1 MKKSMEKDSLLKIKK
16 MSNVNV
22 KRILSDK
29 KSIFRYWLEF
39 LKPYHKLRTKEIEA
53 LSLMLYYRYELS
65 RSINDADMVDMILF
79 STQTRIKIRKD
90 LNDMGQKVFNNLL
103 TSLRKKGVITKDNK
117 INPVLIPSMTEE
129 GFKLVFN
136 FEVKK

>member
-1 MKKSMEKDSLLKIKK
+1 
-16 MSNVNV
+16 MSQNMNI
-22 KRILSDK
+22 KRIHTDK

-39 LKPYHKLRTKEIEA
+39 LRPYHKLRTKEIEA

-65 RSINDADMVDMILF
+65 REITNMEIVDMILF
-79 STQTRIKIRKD
+79 STETRSKIRKD
-90 LNDMGQKVFNNLL
+90 LDDMGQKVFNNLL
-103 TSLRKKGVITKDNK
+103 TSLRKKGVITKENK
-117 INPVLIPSMTEE
+117 INHVLIPKMTED

>member
-1 MKKSMEKDSLLKIKK
+1 MLNQK
-16 MSNVNV
+16 MNI
-22 KRILSDK
+22 KRIHTDK

-65 RSINDADMVDMILF
+65 REIKDPDMVDMILF
-79 STQTRIKIRKD
+79 STQTRSKIRED
-90 LNDMGQKVFNNLL
+90 LGGMGQKVFNNLL
-103 TSLRKKGVITKDNK
+103 TSLRKKNIISKENK
-117 INPVLIPSMTEE
+117 INHVLIPNMSED
-129 GFKLVFN
+129 GFKLVFD

>member
-1 MKKSMEKDSLLKIKK
+1 MGQNMNI
-16 MSNVNV
+16 
-22 KRILSDK
+22 KRIHTDK

-39 LKPYHKLRTKEIEA
+39 LRPYHKLRTKEIEA

-65 RSINDADMVDMILF
+65 REITNIEIVDMILF
-79 STQTRIKIRKD
+79 STETRSKIRKD
-90 LNDMGQKVFNNLL
+90 LDDMGQKVFNNLL

-117 INPVLIPSMTEE
+117 INHVLIPRMTED

>member
-1 MKKSMEKDSLLKIKK
+1 MNI
-16 MSNVNV
+16 
-22 KRILSDK
+22 KRIHTDK

-39 LKPYHKLRTKEIEA
+39 LRPYHKLRTKEIEA

-65 RSINDADMVDMILF
+65 RSIDDIDMVDMILF

-103 TSLRKKGVITKDNK
+103 TSLRKKEVITKENK
-117 INPVLIPSMTEE
+117 INPRLIPSMTED

-136 FEVKK
+136 FEVKR

>member
-1 MKKSMEKDSLLKIKK
+1 
-16 MSNVNV
+16 MSQNMNI
-22 KRILSDK
+22 KRIHTDK

-53 LSLMLYYRYELS
+53 LSLMLYYRYELT
-65 RSINDADMVDMILF
+65 REIANMEIVDMILF
-79 STQTRIKIRKD
+79 STETRSKIRKD
-90 LNDMGQKVFNNLL
+90 LGDMGQKVFNNLL

-117 INPVLIPSMTEE
+117 INHVLIPRMTED

-136 FEVKK
+136 FEVKS

>member
-1 MKKSMEKDSLLKIKK
+1 MNI
-16 MSNVNV
+16 
-22 KRILSDK
+22 KRIHTDK

-39 LKPYHKLRTKEIEA
+39 LRPYHKLRTKEIEA

-65 RSINDADMVDMILF
+65 RSIDDIDMVDMILF

-103 TSLRKKGVITKDNK
+103 TSLRKKKVITKDNK
-117 INPVLIPSMTEE
+117 INPVLIPSMTED

>member
-1 MKKSMEKDSLLKIKK
+1 
-16 MSNVNV
+16 MSNQKMNI
-22 KRILSDK
+22 KRIHTDK

-65 RSINDADMVDMILF
+65 REIKDPDMVDMILF
-79 STQTRIKIRKD
+79 STQTRSKIRED
-90 LNDMGQKVFNNLL
+90 LGGMGQKVFNNLL
-103 TSLRKKGVITKDNK
+103 TSLRKKNIISKENK
-117 INPVLIPSMTEE
+117 INHVLIPNMSED
-129 GFKLVFN
+129 GFKLVFD